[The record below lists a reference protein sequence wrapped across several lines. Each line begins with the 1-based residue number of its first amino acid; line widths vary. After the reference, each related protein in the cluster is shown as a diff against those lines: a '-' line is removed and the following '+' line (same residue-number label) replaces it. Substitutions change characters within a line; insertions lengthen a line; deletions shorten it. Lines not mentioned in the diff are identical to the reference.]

1 MMLEYLIQWLRKYAT
16 VLLLA
21 VGLLLLYVFVSLEFW
36 SIVGPIL
43 GVAIGSLLGVVGL
56 LLKWFYSPSDLSI
69 DTENDPLDARISVIL
84 ACLYATAI
92 IVLFRFHTYQ
102 RPPLLYVLFG
112 GYAGLIAYQIAR
124 GAPPRSIVPQI
135 ASLSFF
141 TYWSSQLLFPAGMA
155 GPDTLQGY
163 IPGVRHILSTG
174 NILSGQTIYA
184 GHLAHAAAF
193 SQITG
198 LSPQLGY
205 FLLATLLLV
214 CTVLV
219 ISILNHVFPSITRRM
234 ALYATLIFATSSW
247 MLGRGMHPNKLNFFY
262 ALILLLGSTGVLLY
276 RSLELPNPA
285 RRRVLFGI
293 TIMPALIFGHQFSAG
308 AAMVLLIVLGVFAFV
323 SSLITPREYA
333 PRTSAEGA
341 LLFVIVYL
349 LGVMGNP
356 IHQDPLVRRFTGLLL
371 SVVQSSETG
380 SATGG
385 PGRYSELAID
395 VLIASTAAQTILFT
409 LSILGAVWLFWRN
422 EWEYD
427 FVITWIGAVSLLL
440 VVSLLTNS
448 VDTAPQRFYG
458 LLILFGFNICV
469 GALFYVIDSRGS
481 IGRGH
486 ITITGGRI
494 AVVFL
499 VISLSVAGLASPVAD
514 KATSPVADDLPH
526 FRQFDTHQRIQGDQ
540 WTQNYG
546 VNPLQL
552 TQPSTSIP
560 IERTGPNTGRANLTD
575 IDQGTVIAYSN
586 LTGRTG
592 IISADGLSLG
602 GRQFVFVESPARRTD
617 SRIYVNGETSV
628 FVLN

>member
-1 MMLEYLIQWLRKYAT
+1 MLEYVIQWLRRYAT

-43 GVAIGSLLGVVGL
+43 GVAIGGFLGVVGL
-56 LLKWFYSPSDLSI
+56 LLKRFYLPSNLSI
-69 DTENDPLDARISVIL
+69 DSENDPLDARIPIIL
-84 ACLYATAI
+84 ACLYAAAI

-163 IPGVRHILSTG
+163 IPGVEYILSTG

-184 GHLAHAAAF
+184 GHLAHTAAF

-219 ISILNHVFPSITRRM
+219 ISILDHVFPSITRRM

-285 RRRVLFGI
+285 RRRVLLGI

-308 AAMVLLIVLGVFAFV
+308 AAMILLIVLGVFAFV

-333 PRTSAEGA
+333 PMTSAKGA
-341 LLFVIVYL
+341 LLFVSVYL

-356 IHQDPLVRRFTGLLL
+356 IHQDPLVGRFTGLLL

-380 SATGG
+380 TATGG

-395 VLIASTAAQTILFT
+395 VLIASTAAQTILFV
-409 LSILGAVWLFWRN
+409 LSILGAVWLFRRS

-427 FVITWIGAVSLLL
+427 FVLTWIGAISLLL

-469 GALFYVIDSRGS
+469 GTLFYVIDRRGRIS
-481 IGRGH
+481 NGH
-486 ITITGGRI
+486 ITISGGRI
-494 AVVFL
+494 TVVFL

-514 KATSPVADDLPH
+514 KATSPVGDDLPH
-526 FRQFDTHQRIQGDQ
+526 FRQFNTHQEIQGDK
-540 WTQNYG
+540 WTQTYVDG
-546 VNPLQL
+546 SLQL
-552 TQPSTSIP
+552 THPGTSIP
-560 IERTGPNTGRANLTD
+560 IEQTGPNTGEANLTGVD
-575 IDQGTVIAYSN
+575 RGTLISYSD
-586 LTGRTG
+586 LTNRTG
-592 IISADGLSLG
+592 VISESGLSLG
-602 GRQFVFVESPARRTD
+602 GRQFVFVESPEQPTD
-617 SRIYVNGETSV
+617 SRVYENGETRV
-628 FVLN
+628 FVHR